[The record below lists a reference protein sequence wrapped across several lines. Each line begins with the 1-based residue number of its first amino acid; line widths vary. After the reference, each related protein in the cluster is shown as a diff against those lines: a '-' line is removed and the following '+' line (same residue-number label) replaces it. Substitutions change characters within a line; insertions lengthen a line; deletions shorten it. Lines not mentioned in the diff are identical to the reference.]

1 MKVAE
6 DESYNALIIDMPGA
20 QVNEAEIVLEAVD
33 KGEENSDDELDRV
46 EIAMTQYIDSTA
58 EKHGLSTVPDDEDK
72 DKWLLLGD
80 DTHDFGWD
88 ATNLPPGVHRAAP
101 EGQSIIIAEGDL
113 FDQETVVSLE
123 LVSEADDSEAA
134 GMSSMITAES
144 VAFES
149 VTEGTS
155 TSKQPPT
162 PPPSRRGA
170 AANCGGTPVDWFH
183 RDWRRVGPHGCRLDR
198 QAPGEGDAEDCEGQG
213 AAGPRRGGTPVEK
226 AERP

>member
-1 MKVAE
+1 
-6 DESYNALIIDMPGA
+6 
-20 QVNEAEIVLEAVD
+20 
-33 KGEENSDDELDRV
+33 
-46 EIAMTQYIDSTA
+46 MTQYIDSTA

-88 ATNLPPGVHRAAP
+88 ATNLPPGVHCAAP
-101 EGQSIIIAEGDL
+101 EGQSIIAEGDL

-123 LVSEADDSEAA
+123 LVSEADDSKAA

-144 VAFES
+144 IAFES

-170 AANCGGTPVDWFH
+170 AAKS
-183 RDWRRVGPHGCRLDR
+183 
-198 QAPGEGDAEDCEGQG
+198 
-213 AAGPRRGGTPVEK
+213 AAGEPEMGDESDPTAAGSTDKPQVKAMPRIAKAKVPPGHRGNPGRKSRKTGKTGRGPVEVEDMGHVPK
-226 AERP
+226 VNMDRD